1 MGRSIPTDEPAV
13 SYPSLIADTS
23 LRLQQLVNGWH
34 GAERGE
40 PLTALHNACV
50 DALGPGGRLLVP
62 ANLLLIQDLD
72 VTTFEMAL
80 RNPNSRGLS
89 AALRFRVRPTER
101 FDAVLVPT
109 RSGGDVPER
118 WLSKKS

>member
-23 LRLQQLVNGWH
+23 LRLQQLVNGWR

-50 DALGPGGRLLVP
+50 NAVGPGGRHLVP
-62 ANLLLIQDLD
+62 AHLLLVADLD
-72 VTTFEMAL
+72 VPDHWL
-80 RNPNSRGLS
+80 L
-89 AALRFRVRPTER
+89 
-101 FDAVLVPT
+101 AVEEKLP
-109 RSGGDVPER
+109 
-118 WLSKKS
+118 